1 MSSIFSVGSHQKKL
15 TLLLINHSTFL
26 NNNTNFLKDQKDKE
40 DVIIEET
47 IEVIIEEVIT
57 EEQIIE
63 DHKEEMIEGMTEDK
77 TEEMIEES
85 KEESPELTE
94 LKIVETIKELTIKE
108 TLLPNKED
116 TTTIDLLV
124 VTMTVKIND
133 TPNNAVT
140 IVQTTTIERTV
151 ISVISVRTVQPVVNT
166 TEISIVSVKTTVP
179 VNNNKDTFLVNNS
192 ETNVLPLNGQK
203 SNKSVQETID

>member
-1 MSSIFSVGSHQKKL
+1 M
-15 TLLLINHSTFL
+15 
-26 NNNTNFLKDQKDKE
+26 
-40 DVIIEET
+40 IIEET

-57 EEQIIE
+57 EEVRTEEVITEEVITEEIIE
-63 DHKEEMIEGMTEDK
+63 GTTEDK

-85 KEESPELTE
+85 KEENPELTE
-94 LKIVETIKELTIKE
+94 LKIVERIKELTIKE

-116 TTTIDLLV
+116 TTTIGLLV
-124 VTMTVKIND
+124 VTMTVKIDD
-133 TPNNAVT
+133 TPNNIVT

-151 ISVISVRTVQPVVNT
+151 IPVRTVQPVVNT

-179 VNNNKDTFLVNNS
+179 VNNNKDKFLVNNS